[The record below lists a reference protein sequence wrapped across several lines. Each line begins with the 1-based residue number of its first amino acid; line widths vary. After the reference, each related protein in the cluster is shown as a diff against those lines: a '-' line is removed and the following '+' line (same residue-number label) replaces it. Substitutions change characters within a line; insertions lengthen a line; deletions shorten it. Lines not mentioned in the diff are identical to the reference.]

1 MNTLHHQE
9 KEQFKKL
16 FQQEKIDRLD
26 DRLKILSIFLGT
38 ESHITVGELH
48 QLLAENGLSFELE
61 FISDT
66 LKQACNFG
74 FAHKNRFDNGHIRY
88 EHRHL
93 GQHHDHMVCTKCRK
107 IIEFKNDQ
115 LEQLQIQIANAQGFH
130 MLQHKMEIYGIC
142 SECTKNRR
150 SRIPLALAKPGER
163 LRIRDITGGTQINMR
178 LTHMGLR
185 IGDALEVITSH
196 SQGQVVIAVEQK
208 RFSLGRGQAE
218 KIIVEPE
225 RN

>member
-1 MNTLHHQE
+1 MNTFHAQE
-9 KEQFKKL
+9 KEQFVKL
-16 FQQEKIDRLD
+16 FKQEKIDRLE
-26 DRLKILSIFLGT
+26 DRLKILNTFIGT
-38 ESHITVGELH
+38 ELHMTAGELH
-48 QLLAENGLSFELE
+48 QLLLQNGLSFELD
-61 FISDT
+61 FVSDT
-66 LKQACNFG
+66 LKHACNFG

-115 LEQLQIQIANAQGFH
+115 LEQLQIQIASAEGFH

-142 SECTKNRR
+142 SDCIKERR
-150 SRIPLALAKPGER
+150 ARIPLSLAKPGER
-163 LRIRDITGGTQINMR
+163 LRIREVNGGAQVYMR

-185 IGDALEVITSH
+185 VGDSLEVITNYN
-196 SQGQVVIAVEQK
+196 QGQVVIAIDQK

-218 KIIVEPE
+218 KIIVESSD
-225 RN
+225 N

>member
-1 MNTLHHQE
+1 MNTVHLKE
-9 KEQFKKL
+9 KEQFIKL
-16 FQQEKIDRLD
+16 FKQEKIDRLD
-26 DRLKILSIFLGT
+26 DRLRILNVFLGT
-38 ESHITVGELH
+38 ESHITVGELQ
-48 QLLAENGLSFELE
+48 QLLVQKGLSFELE
-61 FISDT
+61 FVSDT
-66 LKQACNFG
+66 LKQACHFG

-93 GQHHDHMVCTKCRK
+93 GQHHDHMICTKCRK

-142 SECTKNRR
+142 SDCTRERR
-150 SRIPLALAKPGER
+150 ARIPLSLARAGEK
-163 LRIRDITGGTQINMR
+163 LRISDVTGGAQVHMR

-185 IGDALEVITSH
+185 VGDCLEVITNQN
-196 SQGQVVIAVEQK
+196 QGQVVIAMDQK

-218 KIIVEPE
+218 KIIVEPDKK
-225 RN
+225 